1 MPPAIAVSLNILSV
15 CSICFILSFGFAFIY
30 SFEALGNFGYYLK
43 TLGIEHHYASISQGV
58 IDTRDVIYF
67 CSVIFIFLYSTR
79 LVLLSRKW

>member
-1 MPPAIAVSLNILSV
+1 MRKIASFIIAALL
-15 CSICFILSFGFAFIY
+15 CFILSFGFAFIY
-30 SFEALGNFGYYLK
+30 SFDALGNFGYYLK
-43 TLGIEHHYASISQGV
+43 TLGIEHHYAAISQGV